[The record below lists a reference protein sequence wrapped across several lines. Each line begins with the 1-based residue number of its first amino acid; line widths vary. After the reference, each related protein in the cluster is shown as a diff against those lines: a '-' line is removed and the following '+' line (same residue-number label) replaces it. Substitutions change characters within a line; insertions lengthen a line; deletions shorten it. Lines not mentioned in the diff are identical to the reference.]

1 MKYGITGNNIRT
13 CIFRMRERIYRNM
26 IILILMGIL
35 PAILA
40 AETPPGQNA
49 QKSQKAEKLFTL
61 LDPELTNIYFNNE
74 LVDKEEHSILLYSNY
89 YGGGGVGICDINND
103 DLPDIY
109 LSGNLVGDRLY
120 LNKGDFIFEDITEK
134 AGIENNGGWSS
145 GLVFGD
151 VNNDGFQDIYV
162 TRELYDEKP
171 ELWKNKLYINR
182 GDNTFEERSEHYGVE
197 GDQRSRHATFLD
209 YDKDGDLDL
218 FVCNQPPNPGV
229 YSQYYL
235 KKLLLEEYSPTL
247 YENKGETFVDV
258 TKKAGLYK
266 PGFPNSVSS
275 SDFNNDGWTDLWLA
289 NDYWAGDFIYINNG
303 DGTFTDKTDEM
314 VRHITFSSMGIDA
327 GDFNNDGL
335 LDVMVLDMEPE
346 DHYRR
351 HRNMGGM
358 KSGPFWDV
366 VNEGGHHQFFTNTLF
381 LNRGD
386 GYYSE
391 ISQLAGIGA
400 TDWSWTNLFIDL
412 DNDGWKDIFIANGLM
427 RDIRDNDAA
436 VEFPRVVETAIF
448 EYLKK
453 NPNHDDLS
461 VWDVLDMQK
470 ALDISPSVKLLNY
483 AYKNNRDLT
492 FSKVTE
498 EWGFEQKLFSNG
510 AAYADLDN
518 DGDLDIVINNINDT
532 ASVYRNNTNDL
543 NDNHFLRIIPVAD
556 AEGISFLGTKIWVE
570 AGEDIQF
577 FEMTNVR
584 GMYSA
589 SEMIAHFGMGNIT
602 KADRI
607 VVKWPDGNINIEKNV
622 KTDRV
627 IKILYSKSKPEEAEP
642 PKPANTIF
650 NNVTEESGLNYRH
663 EENIFDDFS
672 RQFLLPYKMSELGPC
687 IATGN
692 INGDERLDVFV
703 GGAAGSSGQLFIQNE
718 SGHFEVLD
726 SDALFNDKIHEDM
739 GAAFFDANNDGNMDL
754 YVVSGGNEFRPRASF
769 YQDRLYLNDGSGN
782 LTKAEDWL
790 PRLNISG
797 SKVRPHDFD
806 NDGDMD
812 LFLAGRH
819 MPWSYPDPESSII
832 LINSG
837 NAFEDKTA
845 EIAPDLKGIGMVN
858 DAVWMD
864 FDQDGL
870 TDLVLCGEWMP
881 VTFFKNIDGTLK
893 NVTADLGMKDKK
905 GWWFSIKAGD
915 MDEDGDMDIIA
926 GNFGLN
932 SKYTGTEE
940 EPIEVYYHDLDNN
953 GRKDIVFVYTQ
964 DGERYPY
971 RRRGDASVQVP
982 GISEKFKTYASYA
995 ESDVFEIYGKENLEM
1010 ALHYKANTFAS
1021 VYLENKGDGTF
1032 DMHELPVE
1040 AQLSSVND
1048 ILINDYNKDGHQ
1060 DLLIAGNMYGT
1071 EVRTPRNDASI
1082 GLLITGDG
1090 KGKFESHPHTESGFF
1105 VPYDVKN
1112 MAEIMI
1118 ENTRYVIVASNNAA
1132 VQVFKVVPDEK

>member
-1 MKYGITGNNIRT
+1 MRLSEMKYGIMRNDTWEDSSKIRNG
-13 CIFRMRERIYRNM
+13 IFRGM
-26 IILILMGIL
+26 IIVFIIGIL
-35 PAILA
+35 PVILM

-49 QKSQKAEKLFTL
+49 DKLFSL
-61 LDPELTNIYFNNE
+61 LAPEHTNIYFNNE

-103 DLPDIY
+103 GLPDIY
-109 LSGNLVGDRLY
+109 FTGNLVGDRLY
-120 LNKGDFIFEDITEK
+120 LNKGNLVFEDITEK

-151 VNNDGFQDIYV
+151 VNNDGYQDIYV

-171 ELWKNKLYINR
+171 ALWVNKLYMNK
-182 GDNTFEERSEHYGVE
+182 GDNTFEERAEEYGVQ
-197 GDQRSRHATFLD
+197 GNQRTRHATFLD

-235 KKLLLEEYSPTL
+235 TKLLLDVYSPTL
-247 YENKGETFVDV
+247 YENQGETFVDV

-335 LDVMVLDMEPE
+335 LDVMILDMEPE

-358 KSGPFWDV
+358 KSESFWDV
-366 VNEGGHHQFFTNTLF
+366 VNEGGHHQYFTNTLF

-386 GYYSE
+386 GYFSE

-400 TDWSWTNLFIDL
+400 TDWSWTNFFIDL

-436 VEFPRVVETAIF
+436 MEFPRVVEKAIF

-453 NPNHDDLS
+453 NPTQEGLS
-461 VWDVLDMQK
+461 VWDVYDMQK
-470 ALDISPSVKLLNY
+470 AMELSPSVKILNY

-498 EWGFEQKLFSNG
+498 EWGFEDKLFSNG
-510 AAYADLDN
+510 AAYADLDK
-518 DGDLDIVINNINDT
+518 DGDLDIVINNINDV
-532 ASVYRNNTNDL
+532 ASVYRNNSDQL
-543 NDNHFLRIIPVAD
+543 NDNHYLRVIPIAD
-556 AEGISFLGTKIWVE
+556 EEGTTFLGTKIWVE
-570 AGEDIQF
+570 TGEDVQY

-589 SEMIAHFGMGNIT
+589 SEMVAHFGMGNLL

-607 VVKWPDGNINIEKNV
+607 VVKWPDGNVSIENNV
-622 KTDRV
+622 KTDREIEV
-627 IKILYSKSKPEEAEP
+627 FHSRSKPGDADP
-642 PKPANTIF
+642 PGPVNTIF
-650 NNVTEESGLNYRH
+650 KNVTEETGLIYNH
-663 EENIFDDFS
+663 EENIYDDFS

-687 IATGN
+687 IATGD
-692 INGDERLDVFV
+692 INGDERDDVFI
-703 GGAAGSSGQLFIQNE
+703 GGAAGSSGQLFVQNA
-718 SGHFEVLD
+718 SGIFEIFE
-726 SDALFNDKIHEDM
+726 SDALFDDKIHEDM
-739 GAAFFDANNDGNMDL
+739 GAEFFDANNDGSLDL

-769 YQDRLYLNDGSGN
+769 YQDRLYLNDGSGH
-782 LTKAEDWL
+782 LIKAEGWL

-806 NDGDMD
+806 GDGDVD

-819 MPWSYPDPESSII
+819 MPWSYPDPESSVI
-832 LINSG
+832 LINNG
-837 NAFEDKTA
+837 NAFEDKTS
-845 EIAPDLKGIGMVN
+845 EIAPELKGIGMVN
-858 DAVWMD
+858 DAVWVD
-864 FDQDGL
+864 YDQDGL
-870 TDLVLCGEWMP
+870 TDLVLAGEWMP
-881 VTFFKNIDGTLK
+881 VTFFKNVDGTLI
-893 NVTADLGMKDKK
+893 NVTTDLNLNDKK
-905 GWWFSIKAGD
+905 GWWFSVKTGD
-915 MDEDGDMDIIA
+915 MDQDGDMDIIA

-932 SKYTGTEE
+932 SKYSGTEE
-940 EPIEVYYHDLDNN
+940 EPFEVFYHDLDNN
-953 GRKDIVFVYTQ
+953 GRKDIVFVNTR
-964 DGERYPY
+964 DGRKYPY
-971 RRRGDASVQVP
+971 RRKGDAAVQIP
-982 GISEKFKTYASYA
+982 GINEKFKTYASYA
-995 ESDVFEIYGKENLEM
+995 KSDVFEIYGKENLDM
-1010 ALHYKANTFAS
+1010 ALHYQANTFES
-1021 VYLENKGDGTF
+1021 VYMENKGDGTF
-1032 DMHELPVE
+1032 EMHKLPVE
-1040 AQLSSVND
+1040 AQFSSVND
-1048 ILINDYNKDGHQ
+1048 ILVDDYNKDGHM
-1060 DLLIAGNMYGT
+1060 DLVIAGNMYGT

-1090 KGKFESHPHTESGFF
+1090 TGNFKSHYYKESGFF

-1112 MAEIMI
+1112 MAEIKI
-1118 ENTRYVIVASNNAA
+1118 GNTSYVIVASNNAA
-1132 VQVFKVVPDEK
+1132 VQVFKIDP